1 MEKGPFRPMHLT
13 SLSES
18 TAVSV
23 LIGKNADANIYMNS
37 AAWLNTVYVTFTSW
51 GVACALFLQKWFV
64 VVVESFEECSKEE
77 TDGWKPKT
85 PHRCQLI
92 THVRTE
98 LIFSYPNQG
107 SEDGR
112 RHTDCEAPWAKSVLC
127 GIKINLT
134 NISKHMW
141 TIYGVRKCNWTLTL
155 CQECDADMMLT
166 WQRYLRLLLLTVW
179 LRLTPQDDAAVSDR
193 YSSLFVDSHCS
204 RPAAVWED
212 LCRFFILGITTIYI

>member
-23 LIGKNADANIYMNS
+23 Q
-37 AAWLNTVYVTFTSW
+37 TSTW
-51 GVACALFLQKWFV
+51 TLLRDSTMFMSHLQAEGWHVHFFLQKWFV

-112 RHTDCEAPWAKSVLC
+112 RHTDCEAPWGKSVLC